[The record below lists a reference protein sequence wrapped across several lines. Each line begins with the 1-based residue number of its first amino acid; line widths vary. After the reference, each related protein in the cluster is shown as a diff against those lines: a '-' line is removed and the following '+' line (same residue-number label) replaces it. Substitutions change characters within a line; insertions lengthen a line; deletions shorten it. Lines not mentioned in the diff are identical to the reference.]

1 MERVDVLKA
10 HPNSAQS
17 GSTAFGRRSWIS
29 NGLLIL
35 LLILGFG
42 IRLYDLT
49 DPPLDFH
56 PTRQLRGAIVAR
68 GLYYRMLPNADPER
82 REMAIAFKD
91 TVGRYEPPILESIVA
106 VTYLLVGGEHL
117 WVARIYSSLFW
128 VIGGVF
134 LFLLAKRMTSVEA
147 ALVALGYYLFL
158 PFAVQA
164 SRSFQPDPW
173 MVMWAILTVYSLY
186 RWADTPNWKWALLS
200 GLFGGM
206 AILVKVVAAYLLAGG
221 AIAVIWHSIGIKRA
235 VKDPQ
240 VWVMGGLMVL
250 PAMFY
255 YLLLNLGATSSYAEG
270 WVFSLAHLLLDPGF
284 YVRWLSFLS
293 KLVGLAVIFLSLIG
307 VLVSSPRSRVL
318 MLGLWIGYGIYG
330 LTLPYQM
337 YTHNYY
343 HLQLIP
349 IIALSLAPIVQL
361 LVDESKLQPRPWQ
374 YCVILVAVVAMA
386 YSLWVARSEMAS
398 KDYRREPGY
407 WEQLGSLLPDD
418 GKIVALTQDYG
429 YRMLFYGWRRVSLW
443 PSQAELNLSKLRDKG
458 EEKAFETFFSNRTEG
473 KDYFLVTSLNQ
484 LESQPNLQ
492 QWLQK
497 HFPLM
502 KQGDGFLLYDL
513 KHPLAS
519 PSN

>member
-1 MERVDVLKA
+1 MPRV
-10 HPNSAQS
+10 HSNSAQS
-17 GSTAFGRRSWIS
+17 SPLVFRGQSWTS

-35 LLILGFG
+35 LLVLGFG

-68 GLYYRMLPNADPER
+68 GLYYRMLPDADPER

-91 TVGRYEPPILESIVA
+91 TIGRYEPPILESLVA
-106 VTYLLVGGEHL
+106 VTYRLIGGEHL

-134 LFLLAKRMTSVEA
+134 LFLLAKRMTSLEA

-173 MVMWAILTVYSLY
+173 MVMWIILTAYSLY
-186 RWADTPNWKWALLS
+186 RWADTPNWKWALLA

-221 AIAVIWHSIGIKRA
+221 AIAVIWHSLGIKRA
-235 VKDPQ
+235 VKYPQ

-250 PAMFY
+250 PAAFY

-293 KLVGLAVIFLSLIG
+293 KLVGLAVVFLSLIG
-307 VLVSSPRSRVL
+307 VLISSPRSRAL

-343 HLQLIP
+343 HLQLVP
-349 IIALSLAPIVQL
+349 VIALSLAPLVQL
-361 LVDESKLQPRPWQ
+361 LANESRLQARPWQ
-374 YCVILVAVVAMA
+374 YGIILVAIVAMA

-398 KDYRREPGY
+398 KDYRREPVY
-407 WEQLGSLLPDD
+407 WEQLSSLLPDD

-429 YRMLFYGWRRVSLW
+429 YRILFYGWRRVSLW

-458 EEKAFETFFSNRTEG
+458 GEKAFETFFSSRIEG
-473 KDYFLVTSLNQ
+473 KDYFLVTSLSQ
-484 LESQPNLQ
+484 LKSQPSLQ
-492 QWLQK
+492 QRLRN
-497 HFPLM
+497 HFPLLR
-502 KQGDGFLLYDL
+502 QGDGFLLYDL
-513 KHPLAS
+513 KHPLDAS
-519 PSN
+519 SNK